1 MRFRQAGAARLRL
14 IFQLFA
20 DNIVTQFNTLIT
32 HKNRWPC
39 NQLPYFMLSQIKNTV
54 IEEQLIDL
62 LISKAKLTEKKVGF
76 MELMES

>member
-1 MRFRQAGAARLRL
+1 MDELCKPYPNADEMRNLYLQNE
-14 IFQLFA
+14 QL
-20 DNIVTQFNTLIT
+20 
-32 HKNRWPC
+32 
-39 NQLPYFMLSQIKNTV
+39 LSQIKNTV